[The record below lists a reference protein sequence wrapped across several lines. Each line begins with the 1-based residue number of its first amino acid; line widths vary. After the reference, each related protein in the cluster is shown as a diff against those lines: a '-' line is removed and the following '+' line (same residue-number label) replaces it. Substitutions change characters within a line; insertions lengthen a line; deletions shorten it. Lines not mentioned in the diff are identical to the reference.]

1 MNNELFP
8 SDDYSPRLSLDQG
21 RENSPASPP
30 PPTDPYLDHRKRIR
44 GLPWLAW
51 IIVIGLTVFVMSSHF
66 FAEPPEPDAEFA
78 KSELLQAVYVGKI
91 AVGITEL
98 SPQPMSPSDA
108 RQMLQGIDVGPIEQR
123 FCYLILTN
131 ELLGPEKAL
140 DELANLKTKVAAA
153 DLTFNENQKREAD
166 ILENIFNSSE
176 EDKAAQVSEA
186 DRIFLQEKL
195 PWYGELALNTK
206 ISNSEQ
212 RKAIF
217 QRAQT
222 STIML
227 FSLLALFT
235 GMFLVGVVLFFI
247 YLAKALGGRLKY
259 RVVDDSRYGGVY
271 IETYAIW
278 FSLFLAISVAVV
290 ASGTKGLSLGTT
302 TLMMLLPLSALIWPI
317 LRGVAF
323 TEMLDDLGLRLRN
336 PFVEIMAGITAYL
349 AMLPVML
356 IGVLGSVIVF
366 FLMSLLTPAPTVG
379 EFGPNGVS
387 HPIVENA
394 FGANPLQTI
403 LTIFFI
409 ASVLAPLTEEI
420 MFRGVLYRT
429 LRDGSRRS
437 SRMASVAFAAFTS
450 SLIFAAIHPQG
461 LIGIPI
467 LTVLACGFCL
477 VRQWRGSL
485 VAPMTMHAI
494 HNGMTMSLL
503 IPMMI

>member
-1 MNNELFP
+1 
-8 SDDYSPRLSLDQG
+8 
-21 RENSPASPP
+21 
-30 PPTDPYLDHRKRIR
+30 
-44 GLPWLAW
+44 
-51 IIVIGLTVFVMSSHF
+51 
-66 FAEPPEPDAEFA
+66 
-78 KSELLQAVYVGKI
+78 
-91 AVGITEL
+91 
-98 SPQPMSPSDA
+98 
-108 RQMLQGIDVGPIEQR
+108 
-123 FCYLILTN
+123 
-131 ELLGPEKAL
+131 
-140 DELANLKTKVAAA
+140 
-153 DLTFNENQKREAD
+153 
-166 ILENIFNSSE
+166 
-176 EDKAAQVSEA
+176 
-186 DRIFLQEKL
+186 
-195 PWYGELALNTK
+195 
-206 ISNSEQ
+206 
-212 RKAIF
+212 
-217 QRAQT
+217 
-222 STIML
+222 
-227 FSLLALFT
+227 
-235 GMFLVGVVLFFI
+235 
-247 YLAKALGGRLKY
+247 
-259 RVVDDSRYGGVY
+259 
-271 IETYAIW
+271 
-278 FSLFLAISVAVV
+278 
-290 ASGTKGLSLGTT
+290 
-302 TLMMLLPLSALIWPI
+302 
-317 LRGVAF
+317 
-323 TEMLDDLGLRLRN
+323 
-336 PFVEIMAGITAYL
+336 FVEIMAGITAYL

-437 SRMASVAFAAFTS
+437 SRVASVAFAAFTS

>member
-1 MNNELFP
+1 MSNELFP

-21 RENSPASPP
+21 PDKSQESPRSPA
-30 PPTDPYLDHRKRIR
+30 DPYLDHRKRIR

-51 IIVIGLTVFVMSSHF
+51 IVVIGLTIFVMSSHF
-66 FAEPPEPDAEFA
+66 FAEPPEPTAELS
-78 KSELLQAVYVGKI
+78 KSELLQAVYVGKL
-91 AVGITEL
+91 AVGISEI
-98 SPQPMSPSDA
+98 SPEPMSTSDA
-108 RQMLQGIDVGPIEQR
+108 QQMLQGIDVGPIEQR

-131 ELLGPEKAL
+131 ELIGPEEAL
-140 DELANLKTKVAAA
+140 KRLAELKTKVARA
-153 DLTFNENQKREAD
+153 DISFNKNQEREID
-166 ILENIFNSSE
+166 ILEDIFTQSKDEQVPQLSE
-176 EDKAAQVSEA
+176 SDRVFLED
-186 DRIFLQEKL
+186 KL
-195 PWYGELALNTK
+195 PWYGELAVNSKITK
-206 ISNSEQ
+206 SEQ

-217 QRAQT
+217 QRAKT
-222 STIML
+222 STIFL
-227 FSLLALFT
+227 FGLLVLFV
-235 GMFLVGVVLFFI
+235 GMFLTGIVLFFI
-247 YLAKALGGRLKY
+247 FLAKVLGGRLKY
-259 RVVDDSRYGGVY
+259 RVVDDSRYGAVY

-278 FSLFLAISVAVV
+278 FSLFVAISIAIV
-290 ASGTKGLSLGTT
+290 ASGTNGLNLGST

-317 LRGVAF
+317 LRGVAL
-323 TEMLDDLGLRLRN
+323 TDMLDDLGLRLRN
-336 PFVEIMAGITAYL
+336 PFVEILAGIVAYM

-356 IGVLGSVIVF
+356 LGVLGSVVVF
-366 FLMSLLTPAPTVG
+366 LLMGVLSPATTTG
-379 EFGPNGVS
+379 EFGPNGIS

-394 FGANPLQTI
+394 FSGNPLQTI

-437 SRMASVAFAAFTS
+437 SRVASVVFAAFTS

-485 VAPMTMHAI
+485 VAPITMHAL
-494 HNGMTMSLL
+494 HNGLTMSML